1 MSTIKNKSD
10 LTKETN
16 AYYGYLQH
24 LQVISSISAYQSET
38 RGKHFEGYSII
49 DFTLRL
55 GSGFVDFDYVIALQ
69 SENSR
74 RTSLVDRNL

>member
-1 MSTIKNKSD
+1 MKPPFFELQEMALPPIIQTGSK
-10 LTKETN
+10 
-16 AYYGYLQH
+16 GYL
-24 LQVISSISAYQSET
+24 VS
-38 RGKHFEGYSII
+38 

-55 GSGFVDFDYVIALQ
+55 GSGFVEFDYVIALQ